1 MFETI
6 INAFATFPN
15 SKNLME
21 IGGADRPLD
30 LTKSSI
36 VDGLDIAKI
45 ENAKKLYNNYYRQS
59 VEEVFP
65 GGYDLI
71 YSMTLLEHVPD
82 NQKSIKNIY
91 NALNNSGK
99 TVHYIPSKFH
109 PYSLILRLVGP
120 KFQVFFIRW
129 LRPEALEVSGY
140 PSFFNCCSPN
150 QMEALFESVGFE
162 KVEIHPFYRANDY
175 FAFFVPVYILVS
187 FYENFC
193 KFFNI
198 RVAASGFILTAEKG
212 EK

>member
-1 MFETI
+1 MKNLIKRFVKTNRVISKKLVKRYPSIFGGPSYHKMFETI

-71 YSMTLLEHVPD
+71 YSM
-82 NQKSIKNIY
+82 
-91 NALNNSGK
+91 
-99 TVHYIPSKFH
+99 
-109 PYSLILRLVGP
+109 
-120 KFQVFFIRW
+120 
-129 LRPEALEVSGY
+129 
-140 PSFFNCCSPN
+140 
-150 QMEALFESVGFE
+150 
-162 KVEIHPFYRANDY
+162 
-175 FAFFVPVYILVS
+175 
-187 FYENFC
+187 
-193 KFFNI
+193 
-198 RVAASGFILTAEKG
+198 
-212 EK
+212 